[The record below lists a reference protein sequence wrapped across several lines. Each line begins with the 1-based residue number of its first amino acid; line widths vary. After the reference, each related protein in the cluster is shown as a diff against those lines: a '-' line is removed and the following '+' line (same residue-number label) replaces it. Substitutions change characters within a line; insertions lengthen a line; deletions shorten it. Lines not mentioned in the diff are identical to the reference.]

1 MARAAW
7 GGGVNR
13 WGAKK
18 PTQADN
24 RAVLLQFLYSRP
36 PHVLPTLTVDQLMAR
51 HGVDRKTAQYEL
63 MICQQKRA
71 GEA

>member
-1 MARAAW
+1 M
-7 GGGVNR
+7 NR
-13 WGAKK
+13 WGARK

-24 RAVLLQFLYSRP
+24 RAGLLQFLYSCRP
-36 PHVLPTLTVDQLMAR
+36 HILPTLTVDQLMAR

-63 MICQQKRA
+63 MIASQKRA